1 MKAFVSILLLICIVF
16 GAISCASVEYTEAL
30 GVNSDEI
37 TSEDVISEDIT
48 SEDVTESIVDG
59 DEQAVKMADS
69 KIMAIDA
76 AFIRSGAYADKAQ
89 GLADGKYIDIK
100 ATDRPNVYREG
111 LIKFDISKLT
121 SGSVKCTK
129 FIAQYVNMSADR
141 TFDIYWVDSDWDGKT
156 VTFNN
161 APSGKLIA
169 DNINLG
175 GVGAPFD
182 MSKYIEEAIVNGEK
196 TFSIKIVPVFQTSDG
211 QTRIYYT
218 GSNKPYIMGFAEKPE
233 NGYFTQLVK
242 DEAANKE
249 IWEWAQRMYDEW
261 YERYQGLPGLNE
273 NAQMIDPD
281 PTQYTKTNYAS
292 GNADNYNETKKEYK
306 SRPFSALTD
315 LDVYVSD
322 QIKNAQLDKYGGI
335 MVESLRQKVTGYFYT
350 AKIDGRWWIIDPLGY
365 PYINIGLSRIDYS
378 LNGSTLQRENAI
390 KKYGTLSNW
399 AKETTN
405 QVRDEL
411 YFNSSFSPRSEIIK
425 VEDGL
430 PYMAHMSVVA
440 SYGSEQGVRAH
451 GDGSTVF
458 TENNTM
464 PVFDPNFV
472 SFANKYVKDRL
483 SVAVNDPRIIG
494 YTSDNELPMDIG
506 MLDNSLGLN
515 HMKSVNIYTYA
526 CAWTW
531 FVNITGKDAP
541 THEDITDELRDLY
554 RGFVYDRYF
563 YVVSNAIDA
572 ADSNHMYMGCKFL
585 TVSKDSDWVYRFA
598 AQYLDCMTINW
609 YFCWEPQ
616 SEALYGI
623 ERNGDMPFIVTE
635 FYTKAGDSGLP
646 NMSGAGFYVETQEDR
661 ADYYETFTIKLLES
675 NNCVGW
681 QLFHYMDNDPN
692 SGTSDKTSVDSNK
705 GIYNNK
711 YELYTDFTDRISVL
725 NKNVYNI
732 LDYFKNKK

>member
-1 MKAFVSILLLICIVF
+1 MKAFVSILLLICIAF
-16 GAISCASVEYTEAL
+16 GAISCTSVEYTEAL
-30 GVNSDEI
+30 GVISDEI

-48 SEDVTESIVDG
+48 SEDVTESIIDG

-121 SGSVKCTK
+121 SGSVKYTK

-141 TFDIYWVDSDWDGKT
+141 TFDIYWVDSDWNGKT
-156 VTFNN
+156 VTYNT
-161 APSGKLIA
+161 APSGTLIA

-182 MSKYIEEAIVNGEK
+182 MSEYIEKAIVKGEK

-218 GSNKPYIMGFAEKPE
+218 SSNKPYIMGFAEKPE

-242 DEAANKE
+242 DEVANKQ

-261 YERYQGLPGLNE
+261 YVRYQALPAVNE
-273 NAQMIDPD
+273 NAELLNPD

-292 GNADNYNETKKEYK
+292 SNADNYDETKKEYS
-306 SRPFSALTD
+306 SRPLSALTD
-315 LDVYVSD
+315 IDEYVSE
-322 QIKNAQLDKYGGI
+322 QVKNAEPDKYGGI
-335 MVESLRQKVTGYFYT
+335 MVEGLRQKETGYFYT
-350 AKIDGRWWIIDPLGY
+350 AKIDGRWWMIDPLGY

-378 LNGSTLQRENAI
+378 LNGSQLQKQNALI
-390 KKYGTLSNW
+390 KYGTLSNW

-411 YFNSSFSPRSEIIK
+411 YFNSSFSPRSEIIN

-430 PYMAHMSVVA
+430 PYMAHISVIGN
-440 SYGSEQGVRAH
+440 YGLEAGVRAH

-458 TENNTM
+458 SENNTM
-464 PVFDPNFV
+464 PVFDPDFV
-472 SFANKYVKDRL
+472 TYANKYVKEKI
-483 SVAVNDPRIIG
+483 SKYINDSRIIG
-494 YTSDNELPMDIG
+494 YTTDNELPMDIG
-506 MLDNSLGLN
+506 MLDNSLGVN
-515 HMKSVNIYTYA
+515 HMNPANIYTYA

-531 FVNITGKDAP
+531 FVNITGKEAP
-541 THEDITDELRDLY
+541 THADITDELRDLY

-563 YVVSNAIDA
+563 YVVSNAIEA

-585 TVSKDSDWVYRFA
+585 TVSKDSEWVYRFA

-661 ADYYETFTIKLLES
+661 ADYYETFTIRLLES

-705 GIYNNK
+705 GIYNNN